1 MDDEM
6 ILLDLKVNSKEAL
19 DNIVQLTKAN
29 AELKKKLDDVK
40 KADKEAGEE
49 SEESIRIKT
58 ELNAQ
63 IKENN
68 AGIRENTKELKTQSA
83 EVATSTNSINAMRSK
98 LRELTSSYNS
108 MSKEMRESEVGK
120 NVANEMKTLN
130 ESVNEANIR
139 VSNFK
144 DNIGNYP
151 KVMGG
156 VVGSNSAVGR
166 SMQSLGITADTTAS
180 AFGKTMVN
188 SLKAVGMQMKEL
200 MANPLILGLAAIVGV
215 VTAIVEAIK
224 RSDNALTALQRA
236 FAPITEFIDIVIKGV
251 TVIAEGVASAL
262 EWVMTLGGSVET
274 EGQKAVRI
282 MDEIEDLRRD
292 NVKKQAKDEA
302 DIAELR
308 EKAGDKEKYSAAE
321 RKKAL
326 EDAKKIE
333 EESILRRQ
341 KLMEMELK
349 QFRLENVRN
358 NQTDEYKDK
367 EAEMEAKI
375 TGLKQEQAEL
385 NRSLLRGLNN
395 INQEIEAQAA
405 AEQKAQAE
413 RIKIWKAAQIERKKI
428 EEKIADD
435 LEDLT
440 LEMMKDG
447 QEKEIASIRL
457 HGERKLEELRKQLAT
472 EANLTAKA
480 KADLSAIIKLQEEKL
495 QSDIKAVIDKYAD
508 EREAV
513 EEAKRTADK
522 ESKTAKELK
531 QQADAQ
537 ALKLEQRR
545 LELGDELAFELEQEQ
560 TKNDALLELKKEGN
574 EKVLLSQFG
583 TLEAYELAVLQSNEK
598 LKKAN
603 ADVVNSQ
610 KAQQMKMLQSVGSIA
625 SSMSDLFG
633 SIAGDS
639 KALSGF
645 QKALGMVEILTNMAV
660 GISGAIK
667 SGAGVPFPAN
677 LVAIATGVGSVV
689 AGITSAISLMG
700 KSTEPPIPSNLQ
712 KGETQASTGATVSI
726 PSINIPT
733 SASNPT
739 LAMQAS
745 RNSENQATTVETQAG
760 IMANMPPQEV
770 LVSEVAQGLNKVE
783 VKEAKSTF

>member
-19 DNIVQLTKAN
+19 DNIVQLSKAN
-29 AELKKKLDDVK
+29 AELKKQLNDVK

-49 SEESIRIKT
+49 SEESIKIKT

-83 EVATSTNSINAMRSK
+83 QVATSTNSINAMRSK

-108 MSKEMRESEVGK
+108 MSKEMRESEVGQ

-130 ESVNEANIR
+130 ESVNEANMR

-151 KVMGG
+151 KVMEG

-166 SMQSLGITADTTAS
+166 SMQSLGIMTDTTAG

-188 SLKAVGMQMKEL
+188 SLKAVGMQMKAL
-200 MANPLILGLAAIVGV
+200 MANPLILGLAVIVGV
-215 VTAIVEAIK
+215 IMAIVEAIK
-224 RSDNALTALQRA
+224 RSDNAMTALQRA
-236 FAPITEFIDIVIKGV
+236 FAPITEFIDIVIQGV
-251 TVIAEGVASAL
+251 TIIAEGVTKAL
-262 EWVMTLGGSVET
+262 EWIMTLGGTVET

-282 MDEIEDLRRD
+282 MDEIEDLRRE
-292 NVKKQAKDEA
+292 NVKQQAKDEA
-302 DIAELR
+302 EIAELR
-308 EKAGDKEKYSAAE
+308 EKAGDKEAFTAEE

-326 EDAKKIE
+326 QEAKRIE
-333 EESILRRQ
+333 EESVLRRQ
-341 KLMEMELK
+341 KLMEMELE
-349 QFRLENVRN
+349 QFRLENIRN

-375 TGLKQEQAEL
+375 TGLKKEQAEL
-385 NRSLLRGLNN
+385 NRSLLRGLNT
-395 INQEIEAQAA
+395 INKEIEAQAV
-405 AEQKAQAE
+405 AEQKAQDE
-413 RIKIWKAAQIERKKI
+413 RIKIWKATQLERKKI

-435 LEDLT
+435 LENLT
-440 LEMMKDG
+440 LEMMKEG
-447 QEKEIASIRL
+447 QEKEIASIQL
-457 HGERKLEELRKQLAT
+457 QGERKLEELRKQLAT

-480 KADLSAIIKLQEEKL
+480 KADLSAVIKLQEEKL
-495 QSDIKAVIDKYAD
+495 QSDINAIIDKYAD
-508 EREAV
+508 EQEAV
-513 EEAKRTADK
+513 EEAKRLADK
-522 ESKTAKELK
+522 ESKTAKELQ

-545 LELGDELAFELEQEQ
+545 LELENELLFELEQEQ
-560 TKNDALLELKKEGN
+560 IKNDALLELKKEGN
-574 EKVLLSQFG
+574 EEILLAQFG

-603 ADVVNSQ
+603 ADVVSSQ
-610 KAQQMKMLQSVGSIA
+610 KAQQIQMLQSVGVIA
-625 SSMSDLFG
+625 GSMSDLFG

-639 KALSGF
+639 KALAGF
-645 QKALGMVEILTNMAV
+645 QKALGFVEIMTNMAI
-660 GISGAIK
+660 GISRAIGK
-667 SGAGVPFPAN
+667 TGGEPFS
-677 LVAIATGVGSVV
+677 LSLLITSIVG
-689 AGITSAISLMG
+689 GITSAIGILS
-700 KSTEPPIPSNLQ
+700 KTQEPPMPSTLQ
-712 KGETQASTGATVSI
+712 KGGSGGGGGATVSI

-770 LVSEVAQGLNKVE
+770 IVSEVAQGLNKVE

>member
-1 MDDEM
+1 MDEEM

-19 DNIVQLTKAN
+19 DNIVQLSKAN
-29 AELKKKLDDVK
+29 AELKKQLNDVK

-49 SEESIRIKT
+49 SEESIKIKA

-83 EVATSTNSINAMRSK
+83 QVAASTGSINAMRSK

-108 MSKEMRESEVGK
+108 MSKEMRESEIGQ

-130 ESVNEANIR
+130 ESINEANIR

-151 KVMGG
+151 KVMEGI
-156 VVGSNSAVGR
+156 VGSNSAVGR

-188 SLKAVGMQMKEL
+188 SLKAVGLQMKAL

-215 VTAIVEAIK
+215 VMAIVEAIK
-224 RSDNALTALQRA
+224 RSDNAMTALQRA
-236 FAPITEFIDIVIKGV
+236 FAPITEFIDIVIQGV
-251 TVIAEGVASAL
+251 TVIAEGVAKAV
-262 EWVMTLGGSVET
+262 EWIMTLGGTVET
-274 EGQKAVRI
+274 SGQKAVRI
-282 MDEIEDLRRD
+282 MDEIEDKRRD
-292 NVKKQAKDEA
+292 NVKQQAKDEA
-302 DIAELR
+302 EIAELR
-308 EKAGDKEKYSAAE
+308 EKAGDKENYSAEE

-326 EDAKKIE
+326 EDAKRIE
-333 EESILRRQ
+333 EESVIRRQ
-341 KLMEMELK
+341 KLMEMELE
-349 QFRLENVRN
+349 QFRLENIRN

-375 TGLKQEQAEL
+375 TGLKKEQAEL
-385 NRSLLRGLNN
+385 NRSLLRGLNT
-395 INQEIEAQAA
+395 INKEIEAQAV

-413 RIKIWKAAQIERKKI
+413 RIKIWKATQIERKKI

-435 LEDLT
+435 LEDLI
-440 LEMMKDG
+440 LEMMKEG

-457 HGERKLEELRKQLAT
+457 QGERKLEELRKQLAT

-480 KADLSAIIKLQEEKL
+480 KADLSAVIKLQEEKL
-495 QSDIKAVIDKYAD
+495 QSDINAIIDKYAD
-508 EREAV
+508 EQEAI
-513 EEAKRTADK
+513 EEAKRLADN
-522 ESKTAKELK
+522 ESKTAKELQ

-545 LELGDELAFELEQEQ
+545 LELENELLFELEQEQ
-560 TKNDALLELKKEGN
+560 IKNDALLELKKQGN
-574 EKVLLSQFG
+574 EEILLAQFG

-603 ADVVNSQ
+603 ADLVSSQ
-610 KAQQMKMLQSVGSIA
+610 KAQQMQMLQSVGVIA
-625 SSMSDLFG
+625 RSMSDLFG

-639 KALSGF
+639 KALAGF
-645 QKALGMVEILTNMAV
+645 QKALGFVEIMTNMAIGFSRAIGKTGGEPFRLSLLITSIV
-660 GISGAIK
+660 G
-667 SGAGVPFPAN
+667 
-677 LVAIATGVGSVV
+677 
-689 AGITSAISLMG
+689 GITSAIGILS
-700 KSTEPPIPSNLQ
+700 KTQEPPIPSNLQ
-712 KGETQASTGATVSI
+712 KGGTGASSGATVSI

-745 RNSENQATTVETQAG
+745 RTSENQATTVETQAG

>member
-1 MDDEM
+1 MDEEM
-6 ILLDLKVNSKEAL
+6 ILLDLKVNAKEAL

-29 AELKKKLDDVK
+29 AELKKQLNDVK

-49 SEESIRIKT
+49 SEESIRIKA

-83 EVATSTNSINAMRSK
+83 EVASSTNSINAMRSK

-108 MSKEMRESEVGK
+108 MSKEMRESEVGQS
-120 NVANEMKTLN
+120 VANEMKTLN

-144 DNIGNYP
+144 DNVGNYP
-151 KVMGG
+151 KVMEG
-156 VVGSNSAVGR
+156 VVGSNTVVGR
-166 SMQSLGITADTTAS
+166 SMQSLGIMADTTAE

-188 SLKAVGMQMKEL
+188 SLKAVGMQMKAL
-200 MANPLILGLAAIVGV
+200 MANPLILGLTAIVGV
-215 VTAIVEAIK
+215 VMAIVEAIK
-224 RSDNALTALQRA
+224 RSDNAMTALQRA
-236 FAPITEFIDIVIKGV
+236 FSPITEFIDIVIKGV
-251 TVIAEGVASAL
+251 TVIAEGVASAV
-262 EWVMTLGGSVET
+262 EWIMTLGGSVET
-274 EGQKAVRI
+274 EGQKAIRM
-282 MDEIEDLRRD
+282 MDEIEDLRRE
-292 NVKKQAKDEA
+292 NVKQQAKDEA

-308 EKAGDKEKYSAAE
+308 EKAGDKENFTAEE

-326 EDAKKIE
+326 QEAKRIE
-333 EESILRRQ
+333 EENILRRQ
-341 KLMEMELK
+341 KLMEMELE
-349 QFRLENVRN
+349 QFRLENIRN

-375 TGLKQEQAEL
+375 TGLKKEQAEL
-385 NRSLLRGLNN
+385 NRSLLRGLNT
-395 INQEIEAQAA
+395 INKEIEAQAI
-405 AEQKAQAE
+405 AEQKAQDE
-413 RIKIWKAAQIERKKI
+413 RIKIWKATQIERKKI

-440 LEMMKDG
+440 LEMMKEG
-447 QEKEIASIRL
+447 QEKEIASIQL
-457 HGERKLEELRKQLAT
+457 QGERKLEELRKQLAT
-472 EANLTAKA
+472 ETNLTAKA

-495 QSDIKAVIDKYAD
+495 QSDINAIINKYAD
-508 EREAV
+508 EQEAI
-513 EEAKRTADK
+513 EEAKRLADK
-522 ESKTAKELK
+522 ESKTAKELQ

-545 LELGDELAFELEQEQ
+545 LELENELLFELEQEQ
-560 TKNDALLELKKEGN
+560 IKNDALLELKKQGN
-574 EKVLLSQFG
+574 EEILLAQFG

-610 KAQQMKMLQSVGSIA
+610 KAQQMQMLQSVGTIA
-625 SSMSDLFG
+625 GSMSELFG

-639 KALSGF
+639 KALTGF
-645 QKALGMVEILTNMAV
+645 QKALGFVEIMTNMAI
-660 GISGAIK
+660 GISRAIGK
-667 SGAGVPFPAN
+667 TGGEPFS
-677 LVAIATGVGSVV
+677 LSLLITSIVG
-689 AGITSAISLMG
+689 GITSAIGILS
-700 KSTEPPIPSNLQ
+700 KTQEPPMPSSLQ
-712 KGETQASTGATVSI
+712 KGGTGSSAGATVSI

>member
-1 MDDEM
+1 MDEEM

-29 AELKKKLDDVK
+29 AELKRQLADVK

-49 SEESIRIKT
+49 SEESIKRKT

-108 MSKEMRESEVGK
+108 MSKEMRESEVGQR
-120 NVANEMKTLN
+120 VADEMKTLN
-130 ESVNEANIR
+130 ESVNEANMR

-151 KVMGG
+151 QVMEG
-156 VVGSNSAVGR
+156 VVGSNSVVGR
-166 SMQSLGITADTTAS
+166 SMQSLGIMADTTAS

-188 SLKAVGMQMKEL
+188 SLKAVGMQMKAL
-200 MANPLILGLAAIVGV
+200 MANPLILGLAVIAGV
-215 VTAIVEAIK
+215 VMTIVEAIK
-224 RSDNALTALQRA
+224 RSDNAMTALQRA
-236 FAPITEFIDIVIKGV
+236 FAPITEFIDIVIQGV
-251 TVIAEGVASAL
+251 TVIAEGATKAL
-262 EWVMTLGGSVET
+262 EWIMTLGGTVET
-274 EGQKAVRI
+274 AGQKAVRV

-292 NVKKQAKDEA
+292 NVKQQAKDEA
-302 DIAELR
+302 EIAELR
-308 EKAGDKEKYSAAE
+308 EKAGDKEKFTAEE

-326 EDAKKIE
+326 EDAKRIE
-333 EESILRRQ
+333 EESVLRRQ
-341 KLMEMELK
+341 KLMEMELE
-349 QFRLENVRN
+349 QFRLENKRN

-375 TGLKQEQAEL
+375 TGLKKEQAEL
-385 NRSLLRGLNN
+385 NRSLLRGLNT
-395 INQEIEAQAA
+395 INKEIEAQAV
-405 AEQKAQAE
+405 AEQKAQDE
-413 RIKIWKAAQIERKKI
+413 RIKIWKATQIERKKI

-435 LEDLT
+435 LENLT
-440 LEMMKDG
+440 LEMMKEG
-447 QEKEIASIRL
+447 QEKEIASIQL
-457 HGERKLEELRKQLAT
+457 QGERRLEELRKQLAT

-495 QSDIKAVIDKYAD
+495 QSDINAIIDKYAD
-508 EREAV
+508 EKEAI
-513 EEAKRTADK
+513 EEAKRLADK
-522 ESKTAKELK
+522 ESKTAKELQ

-545 LELGDELAFELEQEQ
+545 LELENELLFELEQEQ
-560 TKNDALLELKKEGN
+560 IKNDALLELKKQGN
-574 EKVLLSQFG
+574 EEILLAQFG

-610 KAQQMKMLQSVGSIA
+610 KAQQMQMLQSVGVIA
-625 SSMSDLFG
+625 GSMSDLFG

-639 KALSGF
+639 KALAGF
-645 QKALGMVEILTNMAV
+645 QKALGFVEIMTNMAI
-660 GISGAIK
+660 GISRAIGK
-667 SGAGVPFPAN
+667 TGGEPFS
-677 LVAIATGVGSVV
+677 LSLLITSIVG
-689 AGITSAISLMG
+689 GITSAIGILS
-700 KSTEPPIPSNLQ
+700 KTQEPPMPSTLQ
-712 KGETQASTGATVSI
+712 KGGSGSSGGATVSI

-783 VKEAKSTF
+783 VKEAKSSF